1 MHGMLQGEQGKQS
14 LLTSAYVGAY
24 DVQRSSARAVTTLS
38 GSQSGEISLTRVGE
52 AAMLTMLTAAAGAVE
67 SLPWQGHKV
76 VDR

>member
-1 MHGMLQGEQGKQS
+1 MLQRKQGRQS
-14 LLTSAYVGAY
+14 LLTSVYVGAY
-24 DVQRSSARAVTTLS
+24 DVKKSSAGAVTTLV
-38 GSQSGEISLTRVGE
+38 GSQSGEKSLTTVGE